1 MTTFDY
7 VIVGGGSAGRVL
19 ASRLSEDPEVTVCL
33 LEAGP
38 SDWHPAVHVPMGL
51 LWMMRSKAM
60 NWNLMTGAEAGLG
73 GRELFWPRGKTLGG
87 SSSSNAMCYIR
98 GHAQDYDDWVAGG
111 CEGWAYKDV
120 LPYFKRAQ
128 NQERGAD
135 EYHGVGGPL
144 NVADLRSP
152 NPLCEAFIAA
162 GVEAGHPSNMDFN
175 GPQQEGVGL
184 FQVTQINGQ
193 RCSAAKGY
201 LDPVKSRPNLT
212 IITGTRATRV
222 QIAEG
227 GAPRATGVQFLQFG
241 RPQVV
246 SARQEVILSAGAIF
260 SPHVLMLSGIGD
272 AGELQRHGIACIRH
286 LPGVGQNLQDHLD
299 VMVVHDALEPVSYNL
314 GLSNLLNGPWS
325 LMRYLRY
332 RGGMLSTNGAEACG
346 FIKSDPKQEI
356 PDLQF
361 HFTPA
366 KLKDHGRD
374 LRFLSTHG
382 FSLHVCNL
390 RPKSRGRITLTS
402 RDPLEPPQINANYLA
417 HPDDMAHMIKGV
429 KQARRVLACAAMD
442 KYRGKEVM
450 PGYAV
455 QSDAEIE
462 AFVREHA
469 ESIYHPVGTCKM
481 GVDNLAVLDAEM
493 CVRGVAGL
501 RVVDASAMP
510 TLIGGDTNAPVIMM
524 AERAADFIRAS
535 RARNHKNESYSSL
548 TFGSAQVF
556 GDQFK
561 TERHAKTSAKPGLLQ
576 KIRNRWYRSYRFR
589 PWLTELTRPFWD
601 DGL

>member
-7 VIVGGGSAGRVL
+7 VIVGGGSAGCVL
-19 ASRLSEDPEVTVCL
+19 ARRLSEDPEVTVCL

-38 SDWHPAVHVPMGL
+38 SDWHPAVHIPMGL
-51 LWMMRSKAM
+51 LWMMRSKRM
-60 NWNLMTGAEAGLG
+60 NWNLKTRSESGLG
-73 GRELFWPRGKTLGG
+73 GREMFWPRGKTLGG

-98 GHAQDYDDWVAGG
+98 GHAQDYDEWAAAG

-152 NPLCEAFIAA
+152 NPLCEAFVAA
-162 GVEAGHPSNMDFN
+162 GVEAGHPLNKDFN

-193 RCSAAKGY
+193 RCSTAKGY
-201 LDPVKSRPNLT
+201 LDPVRHRPNLT

-227 GAPRATGVQFLQFG
+227 GAPRATGVQYLQFG
-241 RPQVV
+241 RQCIVA
-246 SARQEVILSAGAIF
+246 ARQEVILSAGAIF
-260 SPHVLMLSGIGD
+260 SPQLLMLSGVGD
-272 AGELQRHGIACIRH
+272 AGELQGHGIACIRH

-299 VMVVHDALEPVSYNL
+299 VMVVHDALEPLSYNL
-314 GLSNLLNGPWS
+314 GLNNLLKGPWF
-325 LMRYLRY
+325 LMRYLRH
-332 RGGMLSTNGAEACG
+332 RDGMLSTNGAEGCG
-346 FIKSDPKQEI
+346 FIKSDSAQAI

-374 LRFLSTHG
+374 LRFLTTHG

-390 RPKSRGRITLTS
+390 RPKSRGSITLS
-402 RDPLEPPQINANYLA
+402 SVDPLAPPRINANYLA
-417 HPDDMAHMIKGV
+417 HPDDMAHMINGV
-429 KQARRVLACAAMD
+429 KHARRVLASAAMD
-442 KYRGKEVM
+442 RYRGQEVL

-462 AFVREHA
+462 AFVRAHA
-469 ESIYHPVGTCKM
+469 ESIYHPAGTCKM
-481 GVDNLAVLDAEM
+481 GVDNMAVVDAEM
-493 CVRGVAGL
+493 RVRGVAGL

-510 TLIGGDTNAPVIMM
+510 TLIGGNTNAPVVMM
-524 AERAADFIRAS
+524 AERAADFIKAT
-535 RARNHKNESYSSL
+535 RARSQGREASFAL
-548 TFGSAQVF
+548 TSEMKHAF
-556 GDQFK
+556 GD
-561 TERHAKTSAKPGLLQ
+561 RDTSELPANASFKPGWLLRVR
-576 KIRNRWYRSYRFR
+576 KRWHRSYRFR
-589 PWLTELTRPFWD
+589 PWLTEFTRPFWD
-601 DGL
+601 DRL